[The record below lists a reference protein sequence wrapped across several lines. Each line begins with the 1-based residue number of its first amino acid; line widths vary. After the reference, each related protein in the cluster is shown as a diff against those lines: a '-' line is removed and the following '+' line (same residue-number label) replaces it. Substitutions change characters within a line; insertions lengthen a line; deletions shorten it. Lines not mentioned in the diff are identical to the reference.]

1 MRRIEFD
8 GVEITSEYTVSD
20 LERTGFSSS
29 VNALDTGSGSKA
41 LVGASQQPP
50 KISFIIW
57 KRGWLPKE
65 RQREAVR
72 SIMAL
77 LAVDSYRPLSISD
90 DDGLYY
96 MAIPEGE
103 HEVIETLNAV
113 GVRASFTAR
122 DPFLYGAEQTVVVPS
137 GGSVTFNVGGTCP
150 TFPVIEANATR
161 FPISGSW
168 GLMLD
173 DGDFLYVKTG
183 RDAPTPVVADC
194 ANRTLV
200 VNGSAALPT
209 LPSDWLEFAPGVHT
223 LEMTNGS
230 GAATVKFVER
240 WYA

>member
-77 LAVDSYRPLSISD
+77 LAVDEYRPLSISD

-96 MAIPEGE
+96 MAIPDGD

-122 DPFLYGAEQTVVVPS
+122 DPFLYGAEQTVTVPS
-137 GGSVTFNVGGTCP
+137 GGSVTFAVNCTCP
-150 TFPVIEANATR
+150 TFPVITAEAERDA
-161 FPISGSW
+161 SSLVW
-168 GLMLD
+168 GLRLD
-173 DGDFLYVKTG
+173 DGDFLHVKTG
-183 RDAPTPVVADC
+183 RDAPTPIVADC
-194 ANRTLV
+194 AERTLS

-209 LPSDWLEFAPGVHT
+209 LQSDWLKLGKGIHT
-223 LEMTNGS
+223 LEMEHGS
-230 GAATVKFVER
+230 GAATVKFTER